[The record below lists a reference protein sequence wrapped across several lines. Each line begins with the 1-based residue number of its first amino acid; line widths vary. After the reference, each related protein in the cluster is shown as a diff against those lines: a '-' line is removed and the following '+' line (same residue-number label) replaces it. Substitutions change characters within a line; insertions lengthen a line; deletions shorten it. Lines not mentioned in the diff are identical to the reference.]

1 MPINRF
7 LQAVILSAAACGAM
21 TFWYHIDTGRPI
33 PVVLNILAL
42 SCGIAFAPLV
52 IVRLPPF
59 RAFYRRDRWPD
70 NAAVASANR
79 LNFTGSFP
87 MASLIA
93 GGAFA
98 LASRVLG
105 ATDVGLPSFCCAMAC
120 GVTFFYMDHYGFR

>member
-1 MPINRF
+1 
-7 LQAVILSAAACGAM
+7 VILSAAACGAM
-21 TFWYHIDTGRPI
+21 TFWHHIDTGRPV
-33 PVVLNILAL
+33 PVGLTLLAL
-42 SCGIAFAPLV
+42 PFGIAFPPLV
-52 IVRLPPF
+52 IVRLPLF

-70 NAAVASANR
+70 NVAVASLNR

-105 ATDVGLPSFCCAMAC
+105 PTDVGLPSFCCAIAC
-120 GVTFFYMDHYGFR
+120 GDTFYFLDQYGFR

>member
-7 LQAVILSAAACGAM
+7 LQAVILSAAACGSLM
-21 TFWYHIDTGRPI
+21 FWYHIDTGRPI
-33 PVVLNILAL
+33 PVAMTLLAL

-52 IVRLPPF
+52 IVHLPLF

-70 NAAVASANR
+70 DPAIAKTNR

-87 MASLIA
+87 MASSIA

-98 LASRVLG
+98 LVSLALG
-105 ATDVGLPSFCCAMAC
+105 ATDVWLLSFCCAIAC
-120 GVTFFYMDHYGFR
+120 GVTFFFVDQYGFR